1 MVLTVNRA
9 MIAFGIV
16 MASQLLN
23 PLLSDS
29 YAIRKERINIAVDA
43 CLVDYQQYQQGSKE
57 HLGGCNKCFGLGMS
71 MLHAHG
77 GIIDPIDYHM
87 TIAAKACRGYKK
99 LKPVMVDLPANPLR
113 KLSKIMAISALLV
126 FFIPAIPVQKISHKL
141 GLSALTKRYKTKP
154 ITNIKRH

>member
-1 MVLTVNRA
+1 MILTGNRA
-9 MIAFGIV
+9 MLAFGIV

-29 YAIRKERINIAVDA
+29 YAIRKAPINIAVDA

-57 HLGGCNKCFGLGMS
+57 HLAGCEKCFGLGMS
-71 MLHAHG
+71 MMHAHG

-99 LKPVMVDLPANPLR
+99 LKPVMVDLPENPLR
-113 KLSKIMAISALLV
+113 KLSKIIALSALLV
-126 FFIPAIPVQKISHKL
+126 FFIPGIPVKKI
-141 GLSALTKRYKTKP
+141 TRR
-154 ITNIKRH
+154 IKRQSKPTTHLNLSTTKE